1 MLGVL
6 IRSLLF
12 GLLAVGACHLVR
24 ANLHTELFLTD
35 VGPLSAFL
43 TVFGTLYGILA
54 AFVVFEVWTQFNH
67 ISELIDQEAQG
78 LERLYGLV
86 LYFRDDALSLRM
98 KEAIT
103 HYARL
108 VIDGNFE
115 SLAVGRRNQKNG
127 AAFRKISEVI
137 LSIKFDDDHDSIVFD
152 QMLEHY
158 GELGQVRTERRNQS
172 LARLPFILKAFIY
185 VSSAFA
191 LSVFLVMPFEN
202 AYYAYFASLIIAFV
216 LAMVFQMVEDLDNPF
231 AGYLRLTPEP
241 FERALKHIE
250 EDY

>member
-1 MLGVL
+1 MFGVL
-6 IRSLLF
+6 IRSLIF
-12 GLLAVGACHLVR
+12 GALAAVASHFVR
-24 ANLHTELFLTD
+24 SYLHTELFLSD
-35 VGPLSAFL
+35 VSPLSAFL

-54 AFVVFEVWTQFNH
+54 AFVVFEVWTQFNR

-86 LYFRDDALSLRM
+86 MYFKDESLTLRM
-98 KEAIT
+98 KDAIT
-103 HYARL
+103 AYAQM
-108 VIDGNFE
+108 VINGKFQ
-115 SLAVGRRNQKNG
+115 SLAVGRRNQNNG
-127 AAFRKISEVI
+127 SAFRKISEVI
-137 LSIKFDDDHDSIVFD
+137 LSIEFDDDHDSIVFD
-152 QMLEHY
+152 QLLEHY
-158 GELGQVRTERRNQS
+158 GKLGQVRTERRNQS
-172 LARLPFILKAFIY
+172 LARLPFLLKAFIY

-191 LSVFLVMPFEN
+191 LMVFLVMPFEN
-202 AYYAYFASLIIAFV
+202 AYYAYFSSLVIAFV